1 MSRLIGLPRNA
12 GVAVL
17 GLAVL
22 AAACGGDDDD
32 ANARQDYVDAV
43 VAVSG
48 SDDLTEAQSIC
59 FAESV
64 VDAIGV
70 EKLDKATSPRGIRN
84 EKTSNMVDLG
94 VDVTTE
100 EAEDFYERI
109 NRCVD
114 LRQIIIDS
122 VMHGQDVTDE
132 GKACLDQQLTDDLL
146 KRFMVN
152 GFTHS
157 LDGGAQNG
165 PILDEISAAFDAC
178 AAPQS
183 GPDTGPTTS
192 APG

>member
-114 LRQIIIDS
+114 LRQS
-122 VMHGQDVTDE
+122 GGGRRAGPPAASLRVTSQTVYETLRIACRDE
-132 GKACLDQQLTDDLL
+132 PSRSRQASD
-146 KRFMVN
+146 
-152 GFTHS
+152 
-157 LDGGAQNG
+157 
-165 PILDEISAAFDAC
+165 
-178 AAPQS
+178 AAPESHQ
-183 GPDTGPTTS
+183 PT
-192 APG
+192 